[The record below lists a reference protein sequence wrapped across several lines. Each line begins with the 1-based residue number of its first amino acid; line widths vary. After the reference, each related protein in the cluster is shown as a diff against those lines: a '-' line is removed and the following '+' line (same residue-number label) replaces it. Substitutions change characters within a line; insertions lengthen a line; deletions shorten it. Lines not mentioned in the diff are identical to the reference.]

1 MKKLIALVLILAIA
15 LSFAACSNTGNGGSS
30 AGNEVSIEEA
40 DGTLGTDLL
49 IDFKQRMIANP
60 ELSAQ
65 ELAEAILTNEA
76 ILFASGAMPMEP
88 GYLSGFDA
96 EITGFSECV
105 MFAPM
110 IGTIPFVGYIFTLED
125 GADVEAFKT
134 TLNDN
139 ANPRWNICTEADQ
152 TVISNVGNTVFFLM
166 CPATLE
172 E

>member
-1 MKKLIALVLILAIA
+1 MKKLIALVLVLAIA

-30 AGNEVSIEEA
+30 AGTEVSIEEA

-60 ELSAQ
+60 EISAQ

-88 GYLSGFDA
+88 GYLSGFDV
-96 EITGFSECV
+96 EITDFAECV

-134 TLNDN
+134 TLSDN
-139 ANPRWNICTEADQ
+139 CNPRWNICTEADQ